1 MRGGEGV
8 SKPAPYPA
16 DTRAK
21 GWRFELDLERVQQS
35 DTWALA
41 EPEARP
47 WLLMLWCTAWQQAP
61 CGSLPSDER
70 ILCARIGIPSKLW
83 AKHRDVLLRGWEAHD
98 DGRLYHAVITAQV
111 VGMLTKKAE
120 ERQRKADYRAR
131 MDAERRGS
139 PEVVPR
145 DKTGTGEGR
154 TPDSDGRDDTGTGT
168 GTSTGREDYGSNDP
182 PSSAREVRPEVAVS
196 IALRRAGIQANADHP
211 RLMALCEA
219 GATVGE
225 FMALLPAAEGAANP
239 FAYLLGAV
247 EGERKRA
254 AATAGQLHRGAMP
267 NKQEALEARN
277 KAVGLAWLAK
287 QESA

>member
-1 MRGGEGV
+1 M

-47 WLLMLWCTAWQQAP
+47 WLLMLWCTAWQQSP

-70 ILCARIGIPSKLW
+70 ILCARIGIPAKLW

-131 MDAERRGS
+131 MEAERRGS
-139 PEVVPR
+139 PESVPR
-145 DKTGTGEGR
+145 DKTGTDGGR
-154 TPDSDGRDDTGTGT
+154 MPDSDGRDDTGTGT
-168 GTSTGREDYGSNDP
+168 GTGTSKEDYGAKAP
-182 PSSAREVRPEVAVS
+182 PSSAREVRPSVAVS
-196 IALRRAGIQANADHP
+196 IELRKAGIQANADHP
-211 RLMALCEA
+211 RLLALCEA
-219 GATVGE
+219 GATPAE
-225 FMALLPAAEGAANP
+225 FLALLPAAEKAANP

-254 AATAGQLHRGAMP
+254 AATAGQFHQGRLP

-277 KAVGLAWLAK
+277 RSIAAEWAAGGKG
-287 QESA
+287 